1 MDFLKDISFLGLYVL
16 TLNLTLMTLSCSYVI
31 LHSISL
37 AKYTVSAHTVLQNQV
52 QLVAVHF
59 VNCICIL
66 VFRYSIFFMWS
77 LRKSL
82 QTCLYGFILL
92 QFLSSYFC
100 TMLLPPVRFA
110 PSMVKQQP
118 CKGSGSGF
126 CRVSSAASLRFS
138 LGSPRIWNDT
148 YISMHLT
155 ACTLGCHVHLWSLW
169 KVLWLMCSYPDFD
182 LGVVQHDVTH
192 GHDSVLCAVVD
203 QQSPQTDEI
212 VLC

>member
-1 MDFLKDISFLGLYVL
+1 MDFLMDISFLGLYVL

-31 LHSISL
+31 LLNISL

-52 QLVAVHF
+52 LLVAVHF

-82 QTCLYGFILL
+82 QTCLYCLILL
-92 QFLSSYFC
+92 KTAQFLSSYFC

-148 YISMHLT
+148 HTS
-155 ACTLGCHVHLWSLW
+155 ACIWQHVHDW
-169 KVLWLMCSYPDFD
+169 
-182 LGVVQHDVTH
+182 VVMSTCDHCERCC
-192 GHDSVLCAVVD
+192 G
-203 QQSPQTDEI
+203 
-212 VLC
+212 